1 MRAAESTDR
10 PPAHRRVVVAAPL
23 ERHVEEDLSRVPWVR
38 TIARLALE
46 PDQHPWKR
54 GWRLRHRAQL
64 VAVAAALLLLALLAT
79 SGCAS
84 APLQSL
90 SRATSAP
97 RPAAGARCE
106 SVLVSQEIQV
116 PLEGELADLR
126 LTIRDLP
133 QATGKLHV
141 LVRQPRFAS
150 VLELDSEEK
159 PAFDQVLQVA
169 SGRRELTVVLRR
181 PRRAPSDW
189 PRASCSVCRVDVEL
203 TGLFGARDGLDAFLG
218 LALREAAE
226 IEAAFSQQ
234 ATGRSEH
241 PGPALRE
248 LGAGLAAEG
257 KRCGVPLQPAV
268 MATESALAQL
278 DTARASFYAGER
290 PELPDATQVL
300 HAWRAVDDALEGL
313 PHARWP
319 GLRRLH
325 SAVSHLNLALQASA
339 LSGEDKELA
348 ALWIALAL
356 APDDEALSRRSAA
369 LPRIRD
375 LADAEARLAWVD
387 PHPGTLLPLPG
398 ASQPATLRV
407 TSFAAPPHGRRCIG
421 TLGAAPVRDR
431 AAEATAVAILLGADV
446 QQRLRIPSAQEVP
459 AARETLKRARSLL
472 CEPLTADVDALF
484 SGLEQRELGPVAEQL
499 ESIYAEADPRRQN
512 DEVARAVSAR
522 ADALL
527 CRLFAPET
535 IERRVT
541 SVLGYQIFVEGGT
554 HLLEFLPHPLMCE
567 GRGISAREVRKR
579 LREAYRA
586 AIDRHAVADRLCPV
600 RGGKC
605 PEEVAASVRRL
616 FALRSPELA
625 APAAADSRALD
636 FPPPFGFSDAWVEKL
651 DRCAKEACDAL
662 ARLRSEA
669 PPGQFEGSICPPRVE
684 GKEDPQEITLDKPES
699 PSSVTLSS
707 CDAHAGVRLTL
718 HRKPEAGTLV
728 SIASSHAFRYGSENV
743 TRQGRHPQ
751 LGRIYERVAD
761 LTDPSDVSRRSEGV
775 FEVAL
780 TPTVENQ
787 VFYFF
792 SLRRRDY

>member
-10 PPAHRRVVVAAPL
+10 PAAHRRIVVAAPV
-23 ERHVEEDLSRVPWVR
+23 ERHVEEELARVPWLR

-64 VAVAAALLLLALLAT
+64 VAVGSALLLLALLAS

-84 APLQSL
+84 APLQSF
-90 SRATSAP
+90 SQRTSLP
-97 RPAAGARCE
+97 RPAAGTRCE

-133 QATGKLHV
+133 EVTGKLRV

-159 PAFDQVLQVA
+159 PAFDQVLRV
-169 SGRRELTVVLRR
+169 SPGRRELTVVLRR
-181 PRRAPSDW
+181 PPHAPSDW
-189 PRASCSVCRVDVEL
+189 PRSTCTVCRADVEL
-203 TGLFGARDGLDAFLG
+203 TGLFGAREGLDAFLAR
-218 LALREAAE
+218 ALQEAAE
-226 IEAAFSQQ
+226 IDAGFSQQ
-234 ATGRSEH
+234 AAGRSDH
-241 PGPALRE
+241 PGAVLRE

-257 KRCGVPLQPAV
+257 KRCGVSLRPAV
-268 MATESALAQL
+268 AAVESALAQL
-278 DTARASFYAGER
+278 DGARASFYVGER
-290 PELPDATQVL
+290 PELPDAAQIVA
-300 HAWRAVDDALEGL
+300 AWSAAYDALDGL

-325 SAVSHLNLALQASA
+325 GAASHLDLALQAAA
-339 LSGEDKELA
+339 LPAPDKELA
-348 ALWIALAL
+348 AQWIALAL
-356 APDDEALSRRSAA
+356 APDDDALARRTAG

-387 PHPGTLLPLPG
+387 PRPGAALPLPG
-398 ASQPATLRV
+398 ASQPAALRV
-407 TSFAAPPHGRRCIG
+407 ASFAVAPHGRRCIG
-421 TLGAAPVRDR
+421 VLGAAPVRDPT
-431 AAEATAVAILLGADV
+431 AEAAAVATLLGADG
-446 QQRLRIPSAQEVP
+446 QQRLRIPSAAEVP

-484 SGLEQRELGPVAEQL
+484 AGLEQKELGPVADRL
-499 ESIYAEADPRRQN
+499 DAIYAEADPRRQN

-522 ADALL
+522 TDALL
-527 CRLFAPET
+527 CRLFAAET

-541 SVLGYQIFVEGGT
+541 SVVGYKIFVEGGT
-554 HLLEFLPHPLMCE
+554 HVLEFLPRPMMCD
-567 GRGISAREVRKR
+567 GRGVSAREVRRR
-579 LREAYRA
+579 LREAYRS
-586 AIDRHAVADRLCPV
+586 AIDRHATTDRLCPV

-616 FALRSPELA
+616 FGLRGSELA
-625 APAAADSRALD
+625 APASADGRALD
-636 FPPPFGFSDAWVEKL
+636 FPPPFGFSDAWVQRL

-662 ARLRSEA
+662 ARLRSDA
-669 PPGQFEGSICPPRVE
+669 RPGQFEGPVCPPRVE
-684 GKEDPQEITLDKPES
+684 GEEDTQEITLDKPES
-699 PSSVTLSS
+699 PASVTLSS

-728 SIASSHAFRYGSENV
+728 SIASAHAFRYGSENV

-761 LTDPSDVSRRSEGV
+761 LTDPSDVPRRSEGV

>member
-10 PPAHRRVVVAAPL
+10 PPAQRRIVVATPV
-23 ERHVEEDLSRVPWVR
+23 ERHLEEELVRVPWLR

-64 VAVAAALLLLALLAT
+64 FAVAAALLLLLLLAT
-79 SGCAS
+79 AGCAS
-84 APLQSL
+84 VPLQSF
-90 SRATSAP
+90 SQAIPMP
-97 RPAAGARCE
+97 RSGKGARCE

-133 QATGKLHV
+133 EVTGKLRV

-150 VLELDSEEK
+150 VLDMDSEEK
-159 PAFDQVLQVA
+159 PAFDRVLQVTA
-169 SGRRELTVVLRR
+169 GRRDLTVVLQR
-181 PRRAPSDW
+181 PRGAPADW
-189 PRASCSVCRVDVEL
+189 PRASCRVCRVDVEL
-203 TGLFGARDGLDAFLG
+203 TGLFGAREGLDAFLG
-218 LALREAAE
+218 RALQEAAE
-226 IEAAFSQQ
+226 IDKAFAQQ
-234 ATGRSEH
+234 SAGRSEH
-241 PGPALRE
+241 PGAVLRD
-248 LGAGLAAEG
+248 LGAALGAEG
-257 KRCGVPLQPAV
+257 KRCGVPLGPAV
-268 MATESALAQL
+268 AAVESALAQL
-278 DTARASFYAGER
+278 DSARASYYAGER
-290 PELPDATQVL
+290 PELPDAAQVVR
-300 HAWRAVDDALEGL
+300 AWSLAGNALDGL

-325 SAVSHLNLALQASA
+325 GAALHLELALQAA
-339 LSGEDKELA
+339 VFPAEDQELA
-348 ALWIALAL
+348 AQWIALAL
-356 APDDEALSRRSAA
+356 APDDEALARRSAA

-375 LADAEARLAWVD
+375 LADAEARLSWVD
-387 PHPGTLLPLPG
+387 PRPGTPLPLPG
-398 ASQPATLRV
+398 ASQPAALRV
-407 TSFAAPPHGRRCIG
+407 ASFAVAPHGRRCIG
-421 TLGAAPVRDR
+421 PLGAAPVRDPVAD
-431 AAEATAVAILLGADV
+431 AAAVAALLGADGG
-446 QQRLRIPSAQEVP
+446 QRLRIATAQDVP
-459 AARETLKRARSLL
+459 LARETLKRARSLL
-472 CEPLTADVDALF
+472 CEPLAADVDALF
-484 SGLEQRELGPVAEQL
+484 AGLEQKELGPVAERL
-499 ESIYAEADPRRQN
+499 DAIYAEADPRRQN
-512 DEVARAVSAR
+512 DEVARAVAAR
-522 ADALL
+522 TDALL
-527 CRLFAPET
+527 CRLFAPES

-541 SVLGYQIFVEGGT
+541 SVVGYKIFVEGGT
-554 HLLEFLPHPLMCE
+554 HVLEFLPRPLMCD
-567 GRGISAREVRKR
+567 GRGVSAREVRRR
-579 LREAYRA
+579 LREAWRS
-586 AIDRHAVADRLCPV
+586 AIDRHATVDRLCPV

-625 APAAADSRALD
+625 APASADGRALD
-636 FPPPFGFSDAWVEKL
+636 FPPPFGFSDAWVQRL

-662 ARLRSEA
+662 ARLRSDA
-669 PPGQFEGSICPPRVE
+669 PAGQFEGSVCPPRVE
-684 GKEDPQEITLDKPES
+684 GKDDHQDITLDKPES
-699 PSSVTLSS
+699 PASVMLSS

-728 SIASSHAFRYGSENV
+728 SIASAHAFRYGSENV

-761 LTDPSDVSRRSEGV
+761 LTDPGDVSRRSEGV